1 MEVRRFLYDLSMY
14 DHKRHHF
21 TVLYQ
26 VQVFQLKRSEDEK
39 THSILMVLCYV
50 L

>member
-1 MEVRRFLYDLSMY
+1 MISQCIATKGIIL
-14 DHKRHHF
+14 
-21 TVLYQ
+21 Q